1 MYRVSP
7 QKSC

>member
-7 QKSC
+7 C